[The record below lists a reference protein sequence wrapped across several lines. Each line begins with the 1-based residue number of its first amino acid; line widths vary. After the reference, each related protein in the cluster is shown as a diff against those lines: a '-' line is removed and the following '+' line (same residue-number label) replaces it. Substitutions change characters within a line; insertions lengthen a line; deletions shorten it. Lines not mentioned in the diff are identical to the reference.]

1 VTTWDALPKVLA
13 AVMRAKAGFMPSR
26 TFACGNGQTRWLA
39 RVSLRIDGLIA
50 LTRLN
55 PPLFRSHTATH
66 KSAGKLFNP
75 FFGAFAIAHLTP
87 GSPERTPPPAKMPA
101 QGTQKVA
108 LPRSMNLRPA
118 AAAVKGELS
127 ECTFLL
133 PTSGVGRLANPVRLK
148 RRIFIQ
154 RMHTDSSMDERLPDI
169 PSYSVHSRLGK
180 GGMAEVYLATQE
192 SLHRKVAVKVLL
204 SANDEA
210 FSKRFIREGHIVAS
224 LHHPAIIT
232 IHDID
237 KLADG
242 RYYLAME
249 FVGGGDLAQH
259 KGEVFE
265 PKRALEIVRQ
275 IAAGLA
281 VVHDQGLIHRDIK
294 PANILFRTDGSVV
307 ITDFGIAKALEMDS
321 ELTGLGVMVGSP
333 AYSSPEQAQCLPLD
347 IRTDIYSLG
356 VILLEMLIG
365 TNPFR
370 GASYTQTVMNHVQ
383 MPPPSLPAHIGPYA
397 PLLERMLAKN
407 PNDRFADCRALLQAL
422 NELGEPEPQ
431 AEPEPAAEVREE
443 QQDFTRIAPGLLDY
457 PRTQAETE
465 PAYRPRRSFRPLL
478 LGLGGLLLIGA
489 ASGAGLYIQQQV
501 EIADLLA
508 RAEQRLAEGT
518 LVEPA
523 QDNAAHFFNQALQLD
538 ENNEKARRGLQRVL
552 EARLAGYRQL
562 AEQRIAEVHLLE
574 PENDSAVFYYR
585 QMLDLAPGNA
595 EALAGLSQVALIYAD
610 LSKKA
615 YARGDYDLARAYSK
629 HGLEAY
635 PDSPELLALRDQQQK
650 RGRSSPQPRPAPP
663 VEEPAPVIEEPAE
676 PSAIRRLWNRLF

>member
-1 VTTWDALPKVLA
+1 
-13 AVMRAKAGFMPSR
+13 
-26 TFACGNGQTRWLA
+26 
-39 RVSLRIDGLIA
+39 
-50 LTRLN
+50 
-55 PPLFRSHTATH
+55 
-66 KSAGKLFNP
+66 
-75 FFGAFAIAHLTP
+75 
-87 GSPERTPPPAKMPA
+87 
-101 QGTQKVA
+101 
-108 LPRSMNLRPA
+108 
-118 AAAVKGELS
+118 
-127 ECTFLL
+127 
-133 PTSGVGRLANPVRLK
+133 
-148 RRIFIQ
+148 
-154 RMHTDSSMDERLPDI
+154 MDERLPDI

-265 PKRALEIVRQ
+265 PKRALDIVRQ
-275 IAAGLA
+275 IAGGLA
-281 VVHDQGLIHRDIK
+281 VVHEQGLIHRDIK
-294 PANILFRTDGSVV
+294 PANILFRNDGSVV

-365 TNPFR
+365 TNPYR

-397 PLLERMLAKN
+397 PLLERMLAKD

-422 NELGEPEPQ
+422 DELGEPELQPG
-431 AEPEPAAEVREE
+431 PEPTDETHEAE
-443 QQDFTRIAPGLLDY
+443 QDVTRIAPGVVDY
-457 PRTQAETE
+457 PRPQAEPTR
-465 PAYRPRRSFRPLL
+465 RPRRGVRLL
-478 LGLGGLLLIGA
+478 LSGLGGLLLIGA
-489 ASGAGLYIQQQV
+489 ASGTGLYIQQQI

-518 LVEPA
+518 LVEPT
-523 QDNAAHFFNQALQLD
+523 QDSAAYFFNQALQLD
-538 ENNEKARRGLQRVL
+538 EDNENARRGLQRVL

-595 EALAGLSQVALIYAD
+595 EALAGLNQVALIYAD

-650 RGRSSPQPRPAPP
+650 RGRSSPEPRPAPP
-663 VEEPAPVIEEPAE
+663 AAPPIEEPQPVIEEPAK
-676 PSAIRRLWNRLF
+676 PSAIRRIWNRLF